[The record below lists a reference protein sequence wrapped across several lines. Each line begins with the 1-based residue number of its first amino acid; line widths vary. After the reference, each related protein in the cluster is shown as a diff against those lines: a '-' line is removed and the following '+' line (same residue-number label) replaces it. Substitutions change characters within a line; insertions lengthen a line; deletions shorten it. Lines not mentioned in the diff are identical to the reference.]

1 MKTKLTTLLTALM
14 LISIVTFANDGT
26 KPSAQLQKEFS
37 EEFAQAADVKWEK
50 VGDYY
55 KASFVQDNQ
64 YFFAYFNASNRLE
77 YISRIINTSML
88 PLILQKDLKNKVSES
103 SFVTDC
109 FEITIENG
117 TEYFVV
123 IESDDQK
130 TIYQADEFSWSVY
143 KKTDK

>member
-1 MKTKLTTLLTALM
+1 MKTRITTLLTALM
-14 LISIVTFANDGT
+14 LISIVTFANDDI
-26 KPSAQLQKEFS
+26 KPSEQLKKKFS
-37 EEFAQAADVKWEK
+37 NEFAGASDVKWEK

-77 YISRIINTSML
+77 YISRNINTSML

-103 SFVTDC
+103 LWIADC
-109 FEITIENG
+109 FEISVENS